1 MSTYLDLLGLQ
12 SNAVEVV
19 PELAL
24 VTLHPMNL
32 KNGKLVKTQA
42 G

>member
-32 KNGKLVKTQA
+32 NNRKLVRAQA